1 MTEQTDL
8 TTRQQPAQ
16 DAHPDYEHTES
27 SPPSTHRYQPY
38 GSAHERHAYYSY
50 PDPEPRTRERRH
62 GRVTA
67 GIVTAALV
75 AGGLGGVAGAAGV
88 VAYDRFSGAG
98 QTSAGPTTFSTVVD
112 RENTPPAEGSVEQVA
127 NSILPSVVKI
137 NVTGSRGQG
146 SGSGVI
152 LSSDGE
158 ILTNDHVVEVAAS
171 GGSISVSFN
180 DGSTARADIVG
191 TDPLTDLAVIKARD
205 VSGLAPAT
213 LGRSDNLDVGE
224 QVVAIGS
231 PFGLEATVT
240 SGIVSALN
248 RPVSIGTSDGSALDT
263 TYPAIQTDAAINPG
277 NSGGPL
283 VNMQGE
289 VVGINSS
296 IRTTSSSAAEGGSI
310 GLGFAIPLD
319 KVRPIVDQL
328 RANETPTHARLGVSV
343 ANAASR
349 DGLMTGAGISSV
361 NANSAAAAAGLERGD
376 VVTRVDDQVIVDSES
391 LVATIRGYRPGD
403 RATLTVVRDGEERT
417 IEVVLDSDRGSAR
430 S

>member
-1 MTEQTDL
+1 MMPPTAKQRLFRSLAAAALLLLPACGGQQGSDVTV
-8 TTRQQPAQ
+8 TTA
-16 DAHPDYEHTES
+16 TV
-27 SPPSTHRYQPY
+27 PPST
-38 GSAHERHAYYSY
+38 
-50 PDPEPRTRERRH
+50 
-62 GRVTA
+62 
-67 GIVTAALV
+67 TAA
-75 AGGLGGVAGAAGV
+75 
-88 VAYDRFSGAG
+88 
-98 QTSAGPTTFSTVVD
+98 TT
-112 RENTPPAEGSVEQVA
+112 P
-127 NSILPSVVKI
+127 
-137 NVTGSRGQG
+137 
-146 SGSGVI
+146 
-152 LSSDGE
+152 
-158 ILTNDHVVEVAAS
+158 AAS
-171 GGSISVSFN
+171 E
-180 DGSTARADIVG
+180 
-191 TDPLTDLAVIKARD
+191 PLVEIGLMD
-205 VSGLAPAT
+205 VSGLVRQVTPGVVSVTQERVRLDTFGVPQEVPAGSGT
-213 LGRSDNLDVGE
+213 G
-224 QVVAIGS
+224 VVIDSEGHVLTNFHVIEGASTVNITAADGAQR
-231 PFGLEATVT
+231 EATVVAAASNRDLALLRLADPTGLQPLPLGDMSTVEVGDPVIAIGNALGLDAT
-240 SGIVSALN
+240 SPTVSTGIVSATG
-248 RPVSIGTSDGSALDT
+248 RSIRTPFGLMQDL
-263 TYPAIQTDAAINPG
+263 IQTDAAINPG

-349 DGLMTGAGISSV
+349 DDLMTGAGISSV